1 VYLSGVTYLPRRAAL
16 ATIGA
21 GLGWGAAACAGF
33 RVGAARSVPDDVVL
47 CTVWA
52 GSAEQA
58 AFTALA
64 EGFREAT
71 GVPVQVQVVPFS
83 QATTSVDTGLRAGAA
98 PDVFRVTYNDAGFYA
113 AAGVLARPGP
123 DALAPFTPAF
133 RSAVSDDAGA
143 FGVPHHTDTS
153 MLLVNTDAAQEAGLG
168 ALPAEPSQ
176 AWTWDEFADA
186 ARRIKASRPGRY
198 PFAVNWQNAGAY
210 RWLNWVDQAGGR
222 LLAADLRAAA
232 PATDPGL
239 ARATAFTRSFFTE
252 GLAPPTSSTTG
263 TDASDLF
270 TTQTVAMAFV
280 GDFLLESI
288 SAVDF
293 PWQAVPLPRDAVAS
307 ADLGG
312 NALVATAGPRQAQA
326 LEFLAWCV
334 DRDRMAQFCSATT
347 VLPTRTDLDAAA
359 LRYTVAPDAM
369 ARYVQQAT
377 AIRPELVEQVTV
389 PAAARINAELRDGLD
404 RAFLGADPDSAVL
417 GDLVGAVDRAV
428 KR

>member
-1 VYLSGVTYLPRRAAL
+1 MTYLRRRTALAAL
-16 ATIGA
+16 GA

-58 AFTALA
+58 AFQALA
-64 EGFREAT
+64 DGFREAT
-71 GVPVQVQVVPFS
+71 GTQVAVQVVPFS

-113 AAGVLARPGP
+113 ASGVLARPAA
-123 DALAPFTPAF
+123 DVLAPFTPAF
-133 RSAVSDDAGA
+133 RSAVSDERGA

-153 MLLVNTDAAQEAGLG
+153 MLLVNTDAAAAAGLG
-168 ALPAEPSQ
+168 TLPTGPDD
-176 AWTWDEFADA
+176 AWSWDEFADA
-186 ARRIKASRPGRY
+186 ARRIKASRPGSY

-222 LLAADLRAAA
+222 LLGPDLRGAV
-232 PATDPGL
+232 PPDDPNL
-239 ARATAFTRSFFTE
+239 TRATAFTRSFFTE
-252 GLAPPTSSTTG
+252 GLVPPTSSTTG

-288 SAVDF
+288 TAVDF
-293 PWQAVPLPRDAVAS
+293 PWQAVPLPRAAVAS

-312 NALVATAGPRQAQA
+312 NALVATAGPRQEQA
-326 LEFLAWCV
+326 LRFLSWCV

-347 VLPTRTDLDAAA
+347 VLPTRDDVDAAS
-359 LRYTVAPDAM
+359 LRYTVAPEAM

-377 AIRPELVEQVTV
+377 TIRPELVEQVTV
-389 PAAARINAELRDGLD
+389 PAAARITAELRDGLD
-404 RAFLGADPDSAVL
+404 RAFLGRDPDAAVV
-417 GDLVGAVDRAV
+417 GDLVASVDRAI